1 MDNIIYLYCVTEKAP
16 ELKELKSL
24 DDNLHTI
31 HHNSLYAVVSNV
43 PQEEFDDEHLKKNLD
58 DMEWLKNK
66 AGLHET
72 IIEGVMKEACVIPFR
87 FATLFYTDDSL
98 KTMLEKHGTELKMHL
113 KNLQDKKEWGVKIYC
128 DTGKLK
134 KALIKEDEELLK
146 IDKEIESASPGKAFL
161 LKKKKDETLNKLVQA
176 RVNEYCGFCF
186 ERLSEESL
194 KTHINRLLPKEVTER
209 NDEMVFNVAF
219 LVNQHNVNGFIEAVK
234 SIQAI
239 YEMKGISIDCTGP
252 WPPYNFCILVDKTV
266 LELDS
271 IRKNGKKW
279 SNPDDA

>member
-1 MDNIIYLYCVTEKAP
+1 M
-16 ELKELKSL
+16 
-24 DDNLHTI
+24 
-31 HHNSLYAVVSNV
+31 
-43 PQEEFDDEHLKKNLD
+43 
-58 DMEWLKNK
+58 
-66 AGLHET
+66 

-128 DTGKLK
+128 DTGKFK
-134 KALIKEDEELLK
+134 KALIEEDEELLK